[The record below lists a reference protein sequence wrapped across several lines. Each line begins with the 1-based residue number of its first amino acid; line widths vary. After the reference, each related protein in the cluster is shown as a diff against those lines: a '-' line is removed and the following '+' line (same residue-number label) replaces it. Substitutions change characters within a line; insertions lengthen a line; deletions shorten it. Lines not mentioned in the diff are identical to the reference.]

1 VDINAF
7 FISVPHDG
15 SMDIAPTGGL
25 GVAMQ
30 HAQRGLRDATERFA
44 EAAERIA
51 AIGVARAPPA
61 DASLLTPQTEPDL
74 PFTMTDAV
82 LAQRA
87 YIANLLT
94 VRTADEM
101 AEDLLRSV

>member
-1 VDINAF
+1 MV
-7 FISVPHDG
+7 IS
-15 SMDIAPTGGL
+15 PTGGL

-30 HAQRGLRDATERFA
+30 HAQRGMRDATARFA

-51 AIGVARAPPA
+51 TADVARGPPP

-87 YIANLLT
+87 YTASLLT
-94 VRTADEM
+94 ARTADEM
-101 AEDLLRSV
+101 AEELARSL